1 MLCRNGYFC
10 SQINSMR
17 SLFITALFIGIIAFT
32 MGCKSGDPGP
42 ATFCDTT
49 CLGDSVK
56 FTGDHKLA
64 PYVYITASACN
75 ADTITWSYRG
85 MGVNR
90 KMDIADIL
98 KNDGIRIDKDF
109 VKCFFRD
116 TAYAWL
122 LFNDCATGRGYQL
135 KLPFNKT
142 ANIGRKGG
150 GINNT
155 DPKFAVADNLVA
167 YTDRGNIF
175 VEEISTGKTA
185 QMTFGEDLGIEFDI
199 IHEYI
204 DSVNITPARIWAKV
218 KVGKEWKEM
227 EKEITLQ

>member
-1 MLCRNGYFC
+1 
-10 SQINSMR
+10 
-17 SLFITALFIGIIAFT
+17 
-32 MGCKSGDPGP
+32 MGCKSGGD
-42 ATFCDTT
+42 AAKTFCDTT
-49 CLGDSVK
+49 CLKDSIK
-56 FTGDHKLA
+56 FSGDHRLA
-64 PYVYITASACN
+64 PYVYITASSCN

-90 KMDIADIL
+90 KIDIAGLL
-98 KNDGIRIDKDF
+98 KTSVHINKDYI
-109 VKCFFRD
+109 KCFIKD

-122 LFNDCATGRGYQL
+122 VFNDCASGRGYQV

-142 ANIGRKGG
+142 DDIGRKSG

-155 DPKFAVADNLVA
+155 DPKFAVADGLIA

-175 VEEISTGKTA
+175 VEEIATGKKA

-204 DSVNITPARIWAKV
+204 DSVNITPAKIWSKV
-218 KVGKEWKEM
+218 KIGKEWVVK
-227 EKEITLQ
+227 EKEITLE